1 MLIIPLKTFSEK
13 SLNVGNPRGLKG
25 GEDMHDADVAIED
38 WQTACRNLAELT
50 DAIIKLSAG
59 SYVIETLLEELISVV
74 RCEADAWHEVQQ
86 CGFNDRDE
94 TIDFCQKFKGL
105 SGTSLAFLFL
115 KQKTR

>member
-1 MLIIPLKTFSEK
+1 
-13 SLNVGNPRGLKG
+13 
-25 GEDMHDADVAIED
+25 MHDADVAIED

-94 TIDFCQKFKGL
+94 ANDFCQRFKE
-105 SGTSLAFLFL
+105 LAGSVLAL
-115 KQKTR
+115 QIAKQKAR